1 MKDHAAAQ
9 GRLGRR
15 SMSMKIAPTARIRT
29 RIRTR
34 STAAMQRLTR
44 ILPKH
49 APASHP
55 LNLLYLRHC
64 QASPKPR
71 SFIEFVMERFGAA
84 PDRHDQA

>member
-29 RIRTR
+29 R

-44 ILPKH
+44 ISPKH
-49 APASHP
+49 APPSHP